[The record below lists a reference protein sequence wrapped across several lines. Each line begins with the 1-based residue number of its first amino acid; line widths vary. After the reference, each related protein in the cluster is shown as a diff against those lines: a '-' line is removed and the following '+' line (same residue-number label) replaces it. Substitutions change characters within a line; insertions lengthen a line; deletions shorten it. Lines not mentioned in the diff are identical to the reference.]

1 MPRVMIA
8 GGAFFIGA
16 AILIGMAVREEGIPT
31 VAIGYITAEAYQGE
45 GVEAYQGEE
54 VFLVV
59 QVKSVERL
67 GNPARFAVLDKKG
80 GTRVLQVE
88 TRVVLSDTF
97 ANGSD
102 LRIKGTFDPLKDL
115 FTATWVDTKC
125 PSKYDGTRDGES
137 PTYDSPQ

>member
-8 GGAFFIGA
+8 GGVFFIGV
-16 AILIGMAVREEGIPT
+16 AILIGMAVREEGTPT
-31 VAIGYITAEAYQGE
+31 VVIGHITSGEYQGD
-45 GVEAYQGEE
+45 A

-59 QVKSVERL
+59 QVQSVDRL
-67 GNPARFAVLDKKG
+67 GNPARFTVRDKRA

-88 TRVVLSDTF
+88 TREVLSDTF

-125 PSKYDGTRDGES
+125 PSKYA
-137 PTYDSPQ
+137 